1 MSDIAKKALEQI
13 KEEKISPEPKW
24 KFLLKNWVYWGAFG
38 LTILLGSLSFSV
50 IFFVIRESDW
60 DIFPRLNQSFLGF
73 TLFILPRF
81 WLVAVFLFLLL
92 AILNF
97 RHTKHGYR
105 LSPSFIVTLSI
116 IASVLI
122 GGLLSYANVG
132 KYLDDALFEK
142 YPLYGEMAGSHR
154 NVWENPDNGLLSGII
169 TSLDLEK
176 NKALVIDR
184 SRLLWDVNLEGL
196 NGNIEGLSVDFPAR
210 FIGKRT
216 GSSSF
221 SAEEIRPGKIGSPFK
236 PIKLK
241 RPNNNF
247 REPFP
252 LPPVAQ

>member
-38 LTILLGSLSFSV
+38 LTIFLGSLSFSV
-50 IFFVIRESDW
+50 VLFVMRESDW

-73 TLFILPRF
+73 ALFILPRF

-105 LSPSFIVTLSI
+105 LSPSLIVGLSI
-116 IASVLI
+116 IASVFI

-142 YPLYGEMAGSHR
+142 YPLYGEVAGSHR
-154 NVWENPDNGLLSGII
+154 NVWENPEKGLLGGMIV
-169 TSLDLEK
+169 SLDLEK
-176 NKALVIDR
+176 NKASVMDR
-184 SRLLWDVNLEGL
+184 SRRLWEVDLEGL
-196 NGNIEGLSVDFPAR
+196 EGNAEGLSVNFPAR
-210 FIGKRT
+210 FIGNQT
-216 GSSSF
+216 GPSSF
-221 SAEEIRPGKIGSPFK
+221 SAEEIRPGKIGSPFA
-236 PIKLK
+236 PIKLMHPSDFPK
-241 RPNNNF
+241 
-247 REPFP
+247 PFP
-252 LPPVAQ
+252 PLKK